1 MLVNV
6 QPSKLVVV
14 VGLTLENMEEVI
26 IRDWK
31 KKSART

>member
-6 QPSKLVVV
+6 QPSKLEVV